1 MQPARPAL
9 EMPPSYGR
17 PPWHVKGGRKFSSTA
32 CPGPKPPCSPMRPL
46 APLAADT
53 FGSPSPARPRLVSH
67 TESWLRS
74 SSLQPD
80 RGQSLA
86 GPRSQRELRKG
97 AAFADT
103 ARIKQHCPHP
113 PPLPHP
119 QIPGPPLQAHDGC
132 SFYTGCRNGSFRG
145 FAARRRFPECKKR
158 RFFEGSPHEPAFRP
172 DGTKPLRNTTAG
184 RTRRPER
191 RSGLS
196 VRRLFRHCFG
206 HGRRFVQTLRSGP
219 SKHPGDHP
227 QRQPVGDTG
236 RAGCS
241 EGVGSPG
248 GRPKLSRV
256 LLRPRSPTTQ
266 AQPNRTGRRQT
277 SMHQALERRRQKL
290 ELQSPTSVP
299 TYLQGLLAARSGLK
313 SKPSRP
319 STQKAHLVGQWRRVR
334 MFPNPHTQRPPY
346 VRTYVRTQGP
356 GPQHSD
362 RGS

>member
-103 ARIKQHCPHP
+103 ARIKQYCPHP

-119 QIPGPPLQAHDGC
+119 QIPGPPVPQTGRKWQERSAGPR
-132 SFYTGCRNGSFRG
+132 SFWILLSSARVPEVPGASVPGVSSRQPGRKWQERSAGPRFLLILLSSARVPEVPGASVPGVSSRQPPGPTGSQNQNAVPGTGS
-145 FAARRRFPECKKR
+145 
-158 RFFEGSPHEPAFRP
+158 
-172 DGTKPLRNTTAG
+172 
-184 RTRRPER
+184 
-191 RSGLS
+191 
-196 VRRLFRHCFG
+196 
-206 HGRRFVQTLRSGP
+206 SGP
-219 SKHPGDHP
+219 GASPRVPEFFLYQGLAS
-227 QRQPVGDTG
+227 RL
-236 RAGCS
+236 CS
-241 EGVGSPG
+241 PS
-248 GRPKLSRV
+248 L
-256 LLRPRSPTTQ
+256 PTTLAAEQ
-266 AQPNRTGRRQT
+266 NRRAT
-277 SMHQALERRRQKL
+277 
-290 ELQSPTSVP
+290 LQGTSV
-299 TYLQGLLAARSGLK
+299 
-313 SKPSRP
+313 
-319 STQKAHLVGQWRRVR
+319 V
-334 MFPNPHTQRPPY
+334 
-346 VRTYVRTQGP
+346 
-356 GPQHSD
+356 
-362 RGS
+362 